1 MDAHCDNRRT
11 AQYIAKQAGI
21 THVIAEVL
29 PQDKASKV
37 KELQDKGLVVGMVGD
52 GINDAPAL
60 CNCRYWFCY
69 R

>member
-1 MDAHCDNRRT
+1 MYKRQ

-52 GINDAPAL
+52 GINDCL
-60 CNCRYWFCY
+60 LYTSRCV
-69 R
+69 